1 MKTHELHWSNKKD
14 ETWLW
19 LEQAAWLLCCKTK
32 REIGEKEAKWC
43 EAEFT
48 HWFIFYIQNLEMFT
62 LMRFIYSI
70 VVAQE
75 LILCWL

>member
-1 MKTHELHWSNKKD
+1 MEM
-14 ETWLW
+14 
-19 LEQAAWLLCCKTK
+19 
-32 REIGEKEAKWC
+32 GEKEAKWC

-70 VVAQE
+70 VVAQK